1 MAHDK
6 CASSSTQ
13 WEIEQWSEYMLRRTP
28 DGDSETLFF
37 FFRVSSF
44 ETREDIKTWMDLIDR
59 DDLVTF
65 GGKP

>member
-1 MAHDK
+1 
-6 CASSSTQ
+6 
-13 WEIEQWSEYMLRRTP
+13 MLRRTP